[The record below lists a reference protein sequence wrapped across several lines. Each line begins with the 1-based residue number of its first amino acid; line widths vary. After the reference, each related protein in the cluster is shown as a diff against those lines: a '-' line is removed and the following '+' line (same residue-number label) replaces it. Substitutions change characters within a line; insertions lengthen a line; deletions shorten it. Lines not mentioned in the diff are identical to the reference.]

1 MSLNDKYAYI
11 VLSFL
16 TFLNSLAVSKYFRFL
31 VIPKN
36 KGIINKKG
44 IIYLDGD
51 TLTLKDLTKMYNSD
65 FDNNYVLGV
74 LGIASW
80 GLDYLG
86 IKAKNWIKP
95 LFFEIYCKLLL
106 VCC

>member
-36 KGIINKKG
+36 KGIINKKNFISSKHMNK
-44 IIYLDGD
+44 IIPKIIKCEKH
-51 TLTLKDLTKMYNSD
+51 LKILN
-65 FDNNYVLGV
+65 FL
-74 LGIASW
+74 
-80 GLDYLG
+80 
-86 IKAKNWIKP
+86 KN
-95 LFFEIYCKLLL
+95 
-106 VCC
+106 

>member
-1 MSLNDKYAYI
+1 MFITLYI
-11 VLSFL
+11 EKEIL
-16 TFLNSLAVSKYFRFL
+16 
-31 VIPKN
+31 P
-36 KGIINKKG
+36 IIVDTDR